1 MLASVPDQGRHSG
14 NADRGSDGRKG
25 VIDWTQVRRVLV
37 IRLRSIGD
45 TVLSTPALF
54 ALRRFLPNAQIDI
67 LLEDWVAPVLEGSE
81 LVDNVIEIGKG
92 STPRLRTALQL
103 RRTKYDV
110 VFNLH
115 GGTTS
120 TFLTR
125 FTGARH
131 RVGYKNYQ
139 YSSFY
144 TDLLSSSSDYWAENK
159 THSAE
164 QQLALLGFA
173 GVPVSDR
180 PRSSLKI
187 NSVTDAE
194 VDRILNSY
202 GIDEDKFALIHP
214 STAFATKQWAP
225 ENYARV
231 AEYLAAAGI
240 TRVTIASK
248 AEAAT
253 LSGVVESS
261 RVPIYA
267 FDDLSLPQIAA
278 LASRAE
284 IFIGNDSGIAHI
296 AAAVGTPT
304 VVIFGSSNRD
314 HWRPWTDAP
323 NEIVYEKFDCQP
335 CPGYRCEVY
344 GEPRCIQSVS
354 VENVIAAV
362 GRVMKKAEQ

>member
-1 MLASVPDQGRHSG
+1 M
-14 NADRGSDGRKG
+14 
-25 VIDWTQVRRVLV
+25 IDWTQVQRVLV
-37 IRLRSIGD
+37 VRLRSIGD
-45 TVLSTPALF
+45 TVLSTPSLF
-54 ALRRFLPNAQIDI
+54 ALRRFLPNAQIDV
-67 LLEDWVAPVLEGSE
+67 LLEDWVAPVLDGSD
-81 LVDNVIEIGKG
+81 LVDNVIKVGKG
-92 STPRLRTALQL
+92 STARLGTALRLRE
-103 RRTKYDV
+103 TKYDV

-131 RVGYKNYQ
+131 RIGYSNYQ
-139 YSSFY
+139 YSSLY
-144 TDLLSSSSDYWAENK
+144 TDLLSSSSDFWGEEK

-164 QQLALLGFA
+164 QQLALLGFV

-180 PRSSLKI
+180 PRSLLTVSPAA
-187 NSVTDAE
+187 SDD
-194 VDRILNSY
+194 VDTLLHIY

-225 ENYARV
+225 KNYARI

-240 TRVTIASK
+240 TRVAVASK
-248 AEAAT
+248 SEAET
-253 LSGVVESS
+253 LAEVVASS
-261 RVPIYA
+261 RVPIFP

-278 LASRAE
+278 LASKAKL
-284 IFIGNDSGIAHI
+284 FVGNDSGIAHI

-304 VVIFGSSNRD
+304 VVIFGSSNRE

-354 VENVIAAV
+354 SESVISAIE
-362 GRVMKKAEQ
+362 RVLK